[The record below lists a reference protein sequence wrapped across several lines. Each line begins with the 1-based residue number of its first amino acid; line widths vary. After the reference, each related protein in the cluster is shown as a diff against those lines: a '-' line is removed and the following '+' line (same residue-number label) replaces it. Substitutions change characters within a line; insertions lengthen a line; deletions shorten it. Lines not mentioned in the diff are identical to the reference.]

1 MFAQWFLSG
10 IIRIMDEMKNRIEE
24 LEDERQKADF
34 WGNKIR
40 AQEVI
45 KELGKLKEKLIGGEK
60 YDKGGAVLT
69 LFAGAGG
76 DDAEDWARILFEM
89 YRKFAGKH
97 NWTVK
102 ILHEHKSEHGGYKN
116 ITFDIEGKNLPDGN
130 QGVYGTLKHEA
141 GVHRLV
147 RISPFSAKKLRHTA
161 FALLEVIPRF
171 VAPEEIKIDEKDL
184 RVDLM
189 RSGGAGGQN
198 VNKRET
204 AVRLVHLSTGIA
216 VHVDAERS
224 QGQNKERAMEI
235 LKSKLYKL
243 QLEEQK
249 EEKDSM
255 RRNKGVEAEWGH
267 QIRSYVFHPYKM
279 VKDHRTEVETSD
291 VDSVLNGELDEFIEA
306 DKKLALPVKQ
316 SSDHH

>member
-1 MFAQWFLSG
+1 
-10 IIRIMDEMKNRIEE
+10 MDEIKKKIEE
-24 LEDERQKADF
+24 LETEMQKADF

-40 AQEVI
+40 AREVI
-45 KELGKLKEKLIGGEK
+45 KELGELKEKFTGGEK
-60 YDKGGAVLT
+60 YDKGDAVLT

-76 DDAEDWARILFEM
+76 DDAEDWTRILFEM
-89 YRKFAGKH
+89 YMKFADRKG
-97 NWTVK
+97 WAIK

-116 ITFDIEGKNLPDGN
+116 VTFDLEGKNA
-130 QGVYGTLKHEA
+130 YGTLKHEA

-189 RSGGAGGQN
+189 KSGGAGGQN

-204 AVRLVHLSTGIA
+204 AVRLVHLPTGIA
-216 VHVDAERS
+216 AHVDAERS

-279 VKDHRTEVETSD
+279 VKDHRTEVETGN
-291 VDSVLNGELDEFIEA
+291 VDAVLNGELDEFIEA
-306 DKKLALPVKQ
+306 ERTRLDSAKQ
-316 SSDHH
+316 ARNIK

>member
-1 MFAQWFLSG
+1 MEE
-10 IIRIMDEMKNRIEE
+10 IKKKIEE
-24 LEDERQKADF
+24 LETEMQRPNF
-34 WGNKIR
+34 WGDKIR

-45 KELGKLKEKLIGGEK
+45 KELGELKEKMTGGEK
-60 YDKGGAVLT
+60 YDKGDAVLT

-76 DDAEDWARILFEM
+76 DDAEDWTRILFEM
-89 YRKFAGKH
+89 YRKFAEKNG
-97 NWTVK
+97 WTIK

-116 ITFDIEGKNLPDGN
+116 ITFDLEGKGA
-130 QGVYGTLKHEA
+130 YGTLKREA

-184 RVDLM
+184 RTDLM

-204 AVRLVHLSTGIA
+204 AVRLVHLPTGIA

-224 QGQNKERAMEI
+224 QGQNKERAMGI
-235 LKSKLYKL
+235 LKSKLYSLKL
-243 QLEEQK
+243 KEQEK
-249 EEKDSM
+249 EKETMWISKT
-255 RRNKGVEAEWGH
+255 VEAEWGH

-279 VKDHRTEVETSD
+279 VKDHRTEVETGN
-291 VDSVLNGELDEFIEA
+291 VDAVLNGELDEFIEA
-306 DKKLALPVKQ
+306 ERKLANSENVK
-316 SSDHH
+316 

>member
-1 MFAQWFLSG
+1 
-10 IIRIMDEMKNRIEE
+10 MDEIKNKIKGLEE
-24 LEDERQKADF
+24 EMQKADF
-34 WGNKIR
+34 WGDKAR

-45 KELGKLKEKLIGGEK
+45 KELGELKERLIGGEK
-60 YDKGGAVLT
+60 YDKGDAVLT

-89 YRKFAGKH
+89 YAKFANKKG
-97 NWTVK
+97 WMIK

-116 ITFDIEGKNLPDGN
+116 ITFDVEGNMA
-130 QGVYGTLKHEA
+130 YGTLKHEA

-189 RSGGAGGQN
+189 KSGGAGGQN

-204 AVRLVHLSTGIA
+204 AVRLVHLPTGIA
-216 VHVDAERS
+216 VHVDVERS

-235 LKSKLYKL
+235 LKSKLYRL

-279 VKDHRTEVETSD
+279 VKDHRTNVETGN
-291 VDSVLNGELDEFIEA
+291 VDAVLEGELDEFIEA
-306 DKKLALPVKQ
+306 EIATQNIK
-316 SSDHH
+316 

>member
-1 MFAQWFLSG
+1 MEE
-10 IIRIMDEMKNRIEE
+10 IKKKIEE
-24 LEDERQKADF
+24 LETEMQRPDF
-34 WGNKIR
+34 WGDKIR

-45 KELGKLKEKLIGGEK
+45 KELDELKEKMTGGEK
-60 YDKGGAVLT
+60 YDKGDAVLT

-76 DDAEDWARILFEM
+76 DDAEDWTRILFEM
-89 YRKFAGKH
+89 YKKFADRKG
-97 NWTVK
+97 WTIK
-102 ILHEHKSEHGGYKN
+102 ILHEHESEHGGYKN
-116 ITFDIEGKNLPDGN
+116 ITFDLEGKNA
-130 QGVYGTLKHEA
+130 YGTLKREA

-189 RSGGAGGQN
+189 RSCGAGGQN

-204 AVRLVHLSTGIA
+204 AVRLVHLPTGIA

-224 QGQNKERAMEI
+224 QVQNKERAMGI
-235 LKSKLYKL
+235 LKSKLYSLKL
-243 QLEEQK
+243 KEQEK
-249 EEKDSM
+249 EKETMWISKT
-255 RRNKGVEAEWGH
+255 VEAEWGH

-279 VKDHRTEVETSD
+279 VKDHRTEVETGN
-291 VDSVLNGELDEFIEA
+291 VDAVLNGELDEFIEA
-306 DKKLALPVKQ
+306 ERKLANSENIK
-316 SSDHH
+316 

>member
-1 MFAQWFLSG
+1 M
-10 IIRIMDEMKNRIEE
+10 
-24 LEDERQKADF
+24 
-34 WGNKIR
+34 
-40 AQEVI
+40 
-45 KELGKLKEKLIGGEK
+45 
-60 YDKGGAVLT
+60 
-69 LFAGAGG
+69 
-76 DDAEDWARILFEM
+76 
-89 YRKFAGKH
+89 
-97 NWTVK
+97 
-102 ILHEHKSEHGGYKN
+102 
-116 ITFDIEGKNLPDGN
+116 EGKDA
-130 QGVYGTLKHEA
+130 YGTLKHEA

-171 VAPEEIKIDEKDL
+171 VAPEEIKIDDKDL

-189 RSGGAGGQN
+189 KSGGAGGQN

-204 AVRLVHLSTGIA
+204 AVRLVHLPTGIA

-279 VKDHRTEVETSD
+279 VKDHRTEVETGN
-291 VDSVLNGELDEFIEA
+291 VDAVLNGELDEFIEA
-306 DKKLALPVKQ
+306 ERKI
-316 SSDHH
+316 

>member
-1 MFAQWFLSG
+1 
-10 IIRIMDEMKNRIEE
+10 MDEIKKRIKE
-24 LEDERQKADF
+24 LENERQKADF

-45 KELGKLKEKLIGGEK
+45 KELDELKEKLVGGEK

-76 DDAEDWARILFEM
+76 DDAEDWVRILFEM
-89 YRKFAGKH
+89 YMKFVKKYG
-97 NWTVK
+97 WTIK

-116 ITFDIEGKNLPDGN
+116 ITFDVEGKMA
-130 QGVYGTLKHEA
+130 YGTLKHEA

-189 RSGGAGGQN
+189 KSGGAGGQN

-204 AVRLVHLSTGIA
+204 AVRLVYLPTGIA

-235 LKSKLYKL
+235 LKSKLYRL
-243 QLEEQK
+243 RLEEQK

-279 VKDHRTEVETSD
+279 VKDHRTEVETSNID
-291 VDSVLNGELDEFIEA
+291 AVLNGELDEFIEA
-306 DKKLALPVKQ
+306 ERKRNIK
-316 SSDHH
+316 

>member
-1 MFAQWFLSG
+1 MQ
-10 IIRIMDEMKNRIEE
+10 R
-24 LEDERQKADF
+24 ADF
-34 WGNKIR
+34 WGDKIR

-45 KELGKLKEKLIGGEK
+45 KELGELKEKLVGGEK
-60 YDKGGAVLT
+60 YDKGDAILT

-89 YRKFAGKH
+89 YAKFANKKG
-97 NWTVK
+97 WTIK

-116 ITFDIEGKNLPDGN
+116 VTFDAVGKDA
-130 QGVYGTLKHEA
+130 YGTLKHEA

-147 RISPFSAKKLRHTA
+147 RISPFSTKKLRHTA

-171 VAPEEIKIDEKDL
+171 VAPEDIKIDERDL

-189 RSGGAGGQN
+189 KSGGAGGQN

-204 AVRLVHLSTGIA
+204 AVRLVHLPTGIA

-279 VKDHRTEVETSD
+279 VKDHRTEVETGN
-291 VDSVLNGELDEFIEA
+291 VDAVLNGELDEFIEVERNRNI
-306 DKKLALPVKQ
+306 K
-316 SSDHH
+316 

>member
-1 MFAQWFLSG
+1 MEE
-10 IIRIMDEMKNRIEE
+10 IKKKIEE
-24 LEDERQKADF
+24 LETEMQRPDF
-34 WGNKIR
+34 WGDKAS

-45 KELGKLKEKLIGGEK
+45 KELGELKEKLTGGGK
-60 YDKGGAVLT
+60 YDKGDAVLT

-76 DDAEDWARILFEM
+76 DDAEDWTRILFEM
-89 YRKFAGKH
+89 YMKFAGKKG
-97 NWTVK
+97 WTIK

-116 ITFDIEGKNLPDGN
+116 ITFDLEGKNA
-130 QGVYGTLKHEA
+130 YGTLKREA

-184 RVDLM
+184 RTDLM

-204 AVRLVHLSTGIA
+204 AVRLVHLPTGIA

-224 QGQNKERAMEI
+224 QGQNKERAMGI
-235 LKSKLYKL
+235 LKSKLYSLKL
-243 QLEEQK
+243 KEQEK
-249 EEKDSM
+249 EKETMWISKT
-255 RRNKGVEAEWGH
+255 VEAEWGH

-279 VKDHRTEVETSD
+279 VKDHRTEVETGN
-291 VDSVLNGELDEFIEA
+291 VDAVLNGELDEFIEA
-306 DKKLALPVKQ
+306 ERKLNN
-316 SSDHH
+316 

>member
-1 MFAQWFLSG
+1 MFAQWFLSS
-10 IIRIMDEMKNRIEE
+10 IIRAMDEVKKRIKE
-24 LEDERQKADF
+24 LEDETQKADF
-34 WGNKIR
+34 WGDKIR

-45 KELGKLKEKLIGGEK
+45 KELGELKEKLAGEEK
-60 YDKGGAVLT
+60 YGKGDAVLT
-69 LFAGAGG
+69 IFAGAGG

-89 YRKFAGKH
+89 YVKFAEKKG
-97 NWTVK
+97 WTIK

-116 ITFDIEGKNLPDGN
+116 ITFDVEGKMA
-130 QGVYGTLKHEA
+130 YGTLKHEA

-171 VAPEEIKIDEKDL
+171 VAPEEVKINEKDL

-204 AVRLVHLSTGIA
+204 AVRLVHLPTGIA
-216 VHVDAERS
+216 VHMDAERS

-235 LKSKLYKL
+235 LKSKLYRL
-243 QLEEQK
+243 RLEEQK

-279 VKDHRTEVETSD
+279 VKDHRTEVETGN
-291 VDSVLNGELDEFIEA
+291 VDAVLNGELDEFIEA
-306 DKKLALPVKQ
+306 ERKLI
-316 SSDHH
+316 